1 MIPITSGLQTRHR
14 VHQKARGHPM
24 EATGVAQ
31 IHDIY
36 KQLIGDAPTGLQDDS
51 PRVGLFGI

>member
-1 MIPITSGLQTRHR
+1 
-14 VHQKARGHPM
+14 M